1 MPELKPGS
9 RLKSAVCTTE
19 AIVVKAPAADIDVRC
34 GGVPMIA
41 PDGASD
47 GGSVS
52 ADHSAGSLLGKRY
65 VDADESVELLCTK
78 AGEGSLSVGDVS
90 LGLKE
95 AKPLPASD

>member
-1 MPELKPGS
+1 MAVLKPGS

-19 AIVVKAPAADIDVRC
+19 VIVVKAPAADVDVTC
-34 GGVPMIA
+34 GGASMAA
-41 PDGASD
+41 PDAAGD
-47 GGSVS
+47 GGAVS
-52 ADHSAGSLLGKRY
+52 PDHAGGSLLGKRY

-78 AGEGSLSVGDVS
+78 AGAGSLAANGAA